1 MLTATP
7 GRMAPL
13 LSTARPVIVPVVDC
27 ATAGAAPAMKRPAAN
42 TKDRHFTVMPTS
54 RLITEPDA
62 IYPNSETTIHTSGMK
77 LKKLYSSREVAQLT
91 GLTARQLQWWA
102 KANLFPPTVES
113 HKTEAGGFTERRYT
127 PIELLELMVLAD
139 LRRKG
144 FTVAR
149 IRKLLQVLKTRFK
162 TRLYDAIEGGGPVTL
177 FIDGENIY
185 ARNDAGDLFS
195 ILDNAAQPLMMM
207 GEDIKL
213 RQLIAR
219 ERPARRRAKGTAAS
233 DKRGA
238 SRP

>member
-1 MLTATP
+1 
-7 GRMAPL
+7 
-13 LSTARPVIVPVVDC
+13 
-27 ATAGAAPAMKRPAAN
+27 
-42 TKDRHFTVMPTS
+42 
-54 RLITEPDA
+54 
-62 IYPNSETTIHTSGMK
+62 MK

-102 KANLFPPTVES
+102 KRKFFLPTVPS
-113 HKTEAGGFTERRYT
+113 HQTEAGGFTERKYT

-177 FIDGENIY
+177 YIDGGNIY
-185 ARNDAGDLFS
+185 ARTAQGDLFS

-207 GEDIKL
+207 GEDLKM

-219 ERPARRRAKGTAAS
+219 ERPARRRAKTPRSGRATV
-233 DKRGA
+233 
-238 SRP
+238 

>member
-1 MLTATP
+1 M
-7 GRMAPL
+7 R
-13 LSTARPVIVPVVDC
+13 
-27 ATAGAAPAMKRPAAN
+27 
-42 TKDRHFTVMPTS
+42 
-54 RLITEPDA
+54 
-62 IYPNSETTIHTSGMK
+62 

-102 KANLFPPTVES
+102 KRNFFPAAVPS
-113 HKTEAGGFTERRYT
+113 HKTEAGGFTERKYT

-177 FIDGENIY
+177 YIDPSTSSGSPRAKSRGDGEYIY
-185 ARNDAGDLFS
+185 ARTEAGDLFS
-195 ILDNAAQPLMMM
+195 ILDDAAQPLMMM
-207 GEDIKL
+207 GEDLKL

-219 ERPARRRAKGTAAS
+219 ERPSRRRAKGTAAS
-233 DKRGA
+233 GKRGA
-238 SRP
+238 SPP

>member
-1 MLTATP
+1 
-7 GRMAPL
+7 
-13 LSTARPVIVPVVDC
+13 
-27 ATAGAAPAMKRPAAN
+27 
-42 TKDRHFTVMPTS
+42 
-54 RLITEPDA
+54 
-62 IYPNSETTIHTSGMK
+62 MK

-91 GLTARQLQWWA
+91 GLSARQLQWWA
-102 KANLFPPTVES
+102 QRNLFLPAVPS

-162 TRLYDAIEGGGPVTL
+162 TRLYEAIEGGGPVTL

-185 ARNDAGDLFS
+185 ARTEAGDLFS
-195 ILDNAAQPLMMM
+195 ILDNAAQPMMM
-207 GEDIKL
+207 GEDLKL

-219 ERPARRRAKGTAAS
+219 ERPAKKRAKGPRAL
-233 DKRGA
+233 
-238 SRP
+238 

>member
-1 MLTATP
+1 
-7 GRMAPL
+7 
-13 LSTARPVIVPVVDC
+13 
-27 ATAGAAPAMKRPAAN
+27 
-42 TKDRHFTVMPTS
+42 
-54 RLITEPDA
+54 
-62 IYPNSETTIHTSGMK
+62 MK

-102 KANLFPPTVES
+102 QRNLFPPAVAS

-149 IRKLLQVLKTRFK
+149 IRKLLLVLKTRFK
-162 TRLYDAIEGGGPVTL
+162 TRLYEAIEGGGPVTL

-185 ARNDAGDLFS
+185 AKTDSGDLFS
-195 ILDNAAQPLMMM
+195 ILDDAAQPLMMM

-238 SRP
+238 SQP

>member
-1 MLTATP
+1 
-7 GRMAPL
+7 
-13 LSTARPVIVPVVDC
+13 
-27 ATAGAAPAMKRPAAN
+27 
-42 TKDRHFTVMPTS
+42 
-54 RLITEPDA
+54 
-62 IYPNSETTIHTSGMK
+62 MK

-102 KANLFPPTVES
+102 QSRFFPPTVPS

-149 IRKLLQVLKTRFK
+149 IRKLLLVLKTRFK
-162 TRLYDAIEGGGPVTL
+162 TRLYEAIEGGGPVTL
-177 FIDGENIY
+177 YIDGENIY
-185 ARNDAGDLFS
+185 AKNDRGDLFS

-219 ERPARRRAKGTAAS
+219 ERPAKKRAKAPAARE
-233 DKRGA
+233 KRGA
-238 SRP
+238 SQA

>member
-1 MLTATP
+1 
-7 GRMAPL
+7 
-13 LSTARPVIVPVVDC
+13 
-27 ATAGAAPAMKRPAAN
+27 
-42 TKDRHFTVMPTS
+42 
-54 RLITEPDA
+54 
-62 IYPNSETTIHTSGMK
+62 MK

-102 KANLFPPTVES
+102 QRNLFLPSVPS
-113 HKTEAGGFTERRYT
+113 QKTDAGGFTERRYT

-149 IRKLLQVLKTRFK
+149 IRKLLEVLHTRFH

-177 FIDGENIY
+177 FIDPSTGSGSPRAKSRGDGATIY
-185 ARNDAGDLFS
+185 ARTEAGDLFS
-195 ILDNAAQPLMMM
+195 ILDDAAQPLMMM
-207 GEDIKL
+207 GQDIKL

-233 DKRGA
+233 DKRGG
-238 SRP
+238 SRT

>member
-1 MLTATP
+1 M
-7 GRMAPL
+7 R
-13 LSTARPVIVPVVDC
+13 
-27 ATAGAAPAMKRPAAN
+27 
-42 TKDRHFTVMPTS
+42 
-54 RLITEPDA
+54 
-62 IYPNSETTIHTSGMK
+62 

-102 KANLFPPTVES
+102 KMNLFPPTVES

-162 TRLYDAIEGGGPVTL
+162 TRLYEAIEGGGPVTL

-185 ARNDAGDLFS
+185 AKTEQGDLFS
-195 ILDNAAQPLMMM
+195 ILDDAAQPLMMM

-219 ERPARRRAKGTAAS
+219 ERPARKRKTRTARS
-233 DKRGA
+233 NTRGA
-238 SRP
+238 SQP

>member
-1 MLTATP
+1 
-7 GRMAPL
+7 
-13 LSTARPVIVPVVDC
+13 
-27 ATAGAAPAMKRPAAN
+27 
-42 TKDRHFTVMPTS
+42 
-54 RLITEPDA
+54 
-62 IYPNSETTIHTSGMK
+62 MK

-102 KANLFPPTVES
+102 KANLFPPAVES

-127 PIELLELMVLAD
+127 PIELLELMVLSD

-149 IRKLLQVLKTRFK
+149 IRKLLEVLKTRFK

-185 ARNDAGDLFS
+185 ARNNAGDLFS

-233 DKRGA
+233 GKRGV
-238 SRP
+238 SRT

>member
-1 MLTATP
+1 
-7 GRMAPL
+7 
-13 LSTARPVIVPVVDC
+13 V
-27 ATAGAAPAMKRPAAN
+27 
-42 TKDRHFTVMPTS
+42 
-54 RLITEPDA
+54 
-62 IYPNSETTIHTSGMK
+62 K

-102 KANLFPPTVES
+102 QKKFFPATVAS
-113 HKTEAGGFTERRYT
+113 HKTEAGGFTERRYS

-149 IRKLLQVLKTRFK
+149 IRKLLHVLKTRFK
-162 TRLYDAIEGGGPVTL
+162 TRLYDAIEGGGSITL

-185 ARNDAGDLFS
+185 ARTERGELFNL
-195 ILDNAAQPLMMM
+195 LDDAAQPLLML

-219 ERPARRRAKGTAAS
+219 ERKPKVAKVPKVPRVPGVPNGS
-233 DKRGA
+233 
-238 SRP
+238 

>member
-1 MLTATP
+1 
-7 GRMAPL
+7 
-13 LSTARPVIVPVVDC
+13 
-27 ATAGAAPAMKRPAAN
+27 
-42 TKDRHFTVMPTS
+42 
-54 RLITEPDA
+54 
-62 IYPNSETTIHTSGMK
+62 MK

-102 KANLFPPTVES
+102 KRDLFPPAVPS

-149 IRKLLQVLKTRFK
+149 IRKLLHVLRHRFK
-162 TRLYDAIEGGGPVTL
+162 TRLYESIEGGGPVTL
-177 FIDGENIY
+177 YIDGDNIY
-185 ARNDAGDLFS
+185 ARTVTGDLFS

-207 GEDIKL
+207 GEDLKL

-233 DKRGA
+233 DRRGA

>member
-1 MLTATP
+1 
-7 GRMAPL
+7 
-13 LSTARPVIVPVVDC
+13 
-27 ATAGAAPAMKRPAAN
+27 
-42 TKDRHFTVMPTS
+42 
-54 RLITEPDA
+54 
-62 IYPNSETTIHTSGMK
+62 MK

-102 KANLFPPTVES
+102 QRKLFPPTVPS

-144 FTVAR
+144 FTVSR
-149 IRKLLQVLKTRFK
+149 IRKLLGVLKTRFK
-162 TRLYDAIEGGGPVTL
+162 TRLYEAIEGGGPVTL
-177 FIDGENIY
+177 FIDGQNIY
-185 ARNDAGDLFS
+185 ARTESGELFNL
-195 ILDNAAQPLMMM
+195 LDDAAQPLLML

-219 ERPARRRAKGTAAS
+219 ERPGRRRPKGAAAS
-233 DKRGA
+233 DKPGA

>member
-1 MLTATP
+1 
-7 GRMAPL
+7 
-13 LSTARPVIVPVVDC
+13 
-27 ATAGAAPAMKRPAAN
+27 
-42 TKDRHFTVMPTS
+42 
-54 RLITEPDA
+54 
-62 IYPNSETTIHTSGMK
+62 MK

-91 GLTARQLQWWA
+91 GLSARQLQWWD
-102 KANLFPPTVES
+102 KRKLFPSAIPS
-113 HKTEAGGFTERRYT
+113 QKTEAGGFTERRYT

-149 IRKLLQVLKTRFK
+149 IRKLLQVLRVRFK
-162 TRLYDAIEGGGPVTL
+162 TRLYEAIEGGGPVTL
-177 FIDGENIY
+177 YIDGENIY
-185 ARNDAGDLFS
+185 ARTEAGDLFS

-219 ERPARRRAKGTAAS
+219 ERPARRRGKGTAPS

-238 SRP
+238 SQP

>member
-1 MLTATP
+1 
-7 GRMAPL
+7 
-13 LSTARPVIVPVVDC
+13 
-27 ATAGAAPAMKRPAAN
+27 
-42 TKDRHFTVMPTS
+42 
-54 RLITEPDA
+54 
-62 IYPNSETTIHTSGMK
+62 MK

-102 KANLFPPTVES
+102 KANLFPPAVES

-127 PIELLELMVLAD
+127 PIELLELMVLSD

-185 ARNDAGDLFS
+185 ARNNAGDLFS

-238 SRP
+238 SRT

>member
-1 MLTATP
+1 
-7 GRMAPL
+7 
-13 LSTARPVIVPVVDC
+13 
-27 ATAGAAPAMKRPAAN
+27 
-42 TKDRHFTVMPTS
+42 
-54 RLITEPDA
+54 
-62 IYPNSETTIHTSGMK
+62 MK

-102 KANLFPPTVES
+102 KANLFPPAVES

-149 IRKLLQVLKTRFK
+149 IRKLLEVLKSRFK
-162 TRLYDAIEGGGPVTL
+162 TRLYEAIEGGGPVTL

-185 ARNDAGDLFS
+185 ARDDQGDLFS

-219 ERPARRRAKGTAAS
+219 ERPARRRAKGAAAR
-233 DKRGA
+233 KA
-238 SRP
+238 

>member
-1 MLTATP
+1 
-7 GRMAPL
+7 
-13 LSTARPVIVPVVDC
+13 
-27 ATAGAAPAMKRPAAN
+27 
-42 TKDRHFTVMPTS
+42 
-54 RLITEPDA
+54 
-62 IYPNSETTIHTSGMK
+62 MK

-102 KANLFPPTVES
+102 KANLFPPAVES

-149 IRKLLQVLKTRFK
+149 IRKLLHVLKTRFK
-162 TRLYDAIEGGGPVTL
+162 TRLYDAIEGGGSVTL

-185 ARNDAGDLFS
+185 ARNEAGDLFS

-233 DKRGA
+233 GKRGA

>member
-1 MLTATP
+1 
-7 GRMAPL
+7 
-13 LSTARPVIVPVVDC
+13 
-27 ATAGAAPAMKRPAAN
+27 
-42 TKDRHFTVMPTS
+42 
-54 RLITEPDA
+54 
-62 IYPNSETTIHTSGMK
+62 MK

-102 KANLFPPTVES
+102 KAGLFPPAVES

-162 TRLYDAIEGGGPVTL
+162 TRLYDAIEGGGSVTL
-177 FIDGENIY
+177 FIDADNIY
-185 ARNDAGDLFS
+185 ARNQAGDLFS

-219 ERPARRRAKGTAAS
+219 ERPARRRAKGAAAS

-238 SRP
+238 SQP

>member
-1 MLTATP
+1 
-7 GRMAPL
+7 
-13 LSTARPVIVPVVDC
+13 
-27 ATAGAAPAMKRPAAN
+27 
-42 TKDRHFTVMPTS
+42 
-54 RLITEPDA
+54 
-62 IYPNSETTIHTSGMK
+62 MK

-102 KANLFPPTVES
+102 KRNLFPPAVES
-113 HKTEAGGFTERRYT
+113 HKTEAGGYTERRYS

-149 IRKLLQVLKTRFK
+149 IRRLLQILKHRFK
-162 TRLYDAIEGGGPVTL
+162 TRLYEAIEGGGPVTL
-177 FIDGENIY
+177 YIDGNNIY
-185 ARNDAGDLFS
+185 ARTEDGELFS
-195 ILDNAAQPLMMM
+195 ILDNEAQPLMMM

-219 ERPARRRAKGTAAS
+219 ERPARRREKGTAKS

-238 SRP
+238 SQP

>member
-1 MLTATP
+1 
-7 GRMAPL
+7 
-13 LSTARPVIVPVVDC
+13 
-27 ATAGAAPAMKRPAAN
+27 
-42 TKDRHFTVMPTS
+42 
-54 RLITEPDA
+54 
-62 IYPNSETTIHTSGMK
+62 MK

-102 KANLFPPTVES
+102 KRNLFPPAVES

-149 IRKLLQVLKTRFK
+149 IRKLLQVLRTRFK

-177 FIDGENIY
+177 YIDGENIY
-185 ARNDAGDLFS
+185 AKNDAGDLFS

-219 ERPARRRAKGTAAS
+219 ERPARRRAKAPASS
-233 DKRGA
+233 DKRRA
-238 SRP
+238 PQP

>member
-1 MLTATP
+1 
-7 GRMAPL
+7 
-13 LSTARPVIVPVVDC
+13 
-27 ATAGAAPAMKRPAAN
+27 
-42 TKDRHFTVMPTS
+42 
-54 RLITEPDA
+54 
-62 IYPNSETTIHTSGMK
+62 MK

-102 KANLFPPTVES
+102 QRNLFPPAVES

-149 IRKLLQVLKTRFK
+149 IRKLLQVLRTRFK
-162 TRLYDAIEGGGPVTL
+162 TRLYEAIEGGGPVTL
-177 FIDGENIY
+177 YIDGENIY
-185 ARNDAGDLFS
+185 AKNESGDLFS

-219 ERPARRRAKGTAAS
+219 ERPARLRAKRKASS
-233 DKRGA
+233 DKPGA
-238 SRP
+238 SRS